1 MSNVVDLR
9 HIVLDRLNGLEPHS
23 RKRAG
28 YVDLLRYLNTKE
40 MREAIAIRDYKRAQI
55 EAEIARMR
63 EADGF
68 TVMLADALSE
78 AFAEGV

>member
-28 YVDLLRYLNTKE
+28 YVDLLRYLNAKE
-40 MREAIAIRDYKRAQI
+40 MREAVVL
-55 EAEIARMR
+55 R
-63 EADGF
+63 ELEHELDEVFQTTAGL
-68 TVMLADALSE
+68 V
-78 AFAEGV
+78 